1 MSDPETV
8 QALLNDADW
17 GRRLHGVEQCRQLA
31 PTVAMNFLREVIT
44 DRNAR
49 VRYAAVSQ
57 LGNMEGLSAA
67 QKQELL
73 PLLRERL
80 YGDSEADVQAA
91 AADALAGLG
100 LTEAYGDLERAYR
113 ESPEWLVKFSVIA
126 GLGVLGDARAYPL
139 LLEALDADID
149 LLKLAAIGALADLGD
164 MRAVPHLGELVNH
177 PDWQVRLRLAQA
189 LQRLDGADAQAFLA
203 TLAQDEMEVVA
214 QAAQTTTIG

>member
-1 MSDPETV
+1 MSAPETV

-31 PTVAMNFLREVIT
+31 PTVAMALLKEVIT

-57 LGNMEGLSAA
+57 LGNMVGLSAA

-100 LTEAYGDLERAYR
+100 LTEAYEDLERAYR

-139 LLEALDADID
+139 LLEALTAEID
-149 LLKLAAIGALADLGD
+149 LLQLAAIGALADLGD
-164 MRAVPHLGELVNH
+164 MRAVPHLGTLVNH

-189 LQRLDGADAQAFLA
+189 LQRLDGADAQALLA
-203 TLAQDEMEVVA
+203 TLAQDEMDMVA
-214 QAAQTTTIG
+214 QAAQTAPQ

>member
-1 MSDPETV
+1 MPAPETV
-8 QALLNDADW
+8 QALLTDGDW

-31 PTVAMNFLREVIT
+31 PTVAMNLLKEVIT

-57 LGNMEGLSAA
+57 LGNMVGLSAE

-100 LTEAYGDLERAYR
+100 LTDAYEDLERAYR
-113 ESPEWLVKFSVIA
+113 ESPEWLVKFSVLA
-126 GLGVLGDARAYPL
+126 GLGVLGDQRAYPL
-139 LLEALDADID
+139 LIEALDAEID

-164 MRAVPHLGELVNH
+164 GRAVPRLGKLIH
-177 PDWQVRLRLAQA
+177 DPDWQVRLRLAQA
-189 LQRLDGADAQAFLA
+189 LHRFDGSDAQPFLA
-203 TLAQDEMEVVA
+203 TLAQDEIDLVA
-214 QAAQTTTIG
+214 QAAQIAPN

>member
-1 MSDPETV
+1 MSAPETV

-31 PTVAMNFLREVIT
+31 PTVAMALLKEVIT

-57 LGNMEGLSAA
+57 LGNMVGLSAA

-100 LTEAYGDLERAYR
+100 LTEAYEDLERAYR

-139 LLEALDADID
+139 LLEALTGEID

-189 LQRLDGADAQAFLA
+189 LQRLDGADAQALLA
-203 TLAQDEMEVVA
+203 TLAQDEMDMVA
-214 QAAQTTTIG
+214 QAAQTPPL

>member
-8 QALLNDADW
+8 QALLQDADW
-17 GRRLHGVEQCRQLA
+17 GRRLHGVEQCRQLEPA
-31 PTVAMNFLREVIT
+31 VALDLLKEVVT

-57 LGNMEGLSAA
+57 LGNMVGLSAA

-100 LTEAYGDLERAYR
+100 LTEAYEDLERAYR

-126 GLGVLGDARAYPL
+126 GLGVLGDRRAYPL
-139 LLEALDADID
+139 LLEALAADID
-149 LLKLAAIGALADLGD
+149 LLQLAAIGALADLGD
-164 MRAVPHLGELVNH
+164 VRAIPHLGALVNH

-189 LQRLDGADAQAFLA
+189 LQRLNGPEAQAFLA
-203 TLAQDEMEVVA
+203 TLAQDEVAVVA
-214 QAAQTTTIG
+214 QAAQSPPP

>member
-1 MSDPETV
+1 MSAPETV

-31 PTVAMNFLREVIT
+31 PTVAMNFLREVMT

-57 LGNMEGLSAA
+57 LGNMVGLSAA
-67 QKQELL
+67 EKQQLL

>member
-17 GRRLHGVEQCRQLA
+17 GRRLHGVEQCRRLA
-31 PTVAMNFLREVIT
+31 PTVAMNFLKEVMT

-100 LTEAYGDLERAYR
+100 LTEAYEDLERAYR

-139 LLEALDADID
+139 LLEALTAEID
-149 LLKLAAIGALADLGD
+149 LLQLAAIGALADLGD
-164 MRAVPHLGELVNH
+164 MRAVPHLGTLVNH

-189 LQRLDGADAQAFLA
+189 LQRLDGADAQALLA
-203 TLAQDEMEVVA
+203 TLAQDEMDMVA
-214 QAAQTTTIG
+214 QAAQTAPQ

>member
-1 MSDPETV
+1 MSAPETV
-8 QALLNDADW
+8 QALLQDADW
-17 GRRLHGVEQCRQLA
+17 GRRLQGVEQCRQLA
-31 PTVAMNFLREVIT
+31 PAVALNLLKEVIT

-57 LGNMEGLSAA
+57 LGNMAGLSAA

-100 LTEAYGDLERAYR
+100 LTEAYEDLERAYR
-113 ESPEWLVKFSVIA
+113 QSSEWLVKFSVIA

-139 LLEALDADID
+139 LLEALAAEVD

-164 MRAVPHLGELVNH
+164 VRAVPHLAVLVTH
-177 PDWQVRLRLAQA
+177 PDWQVRFRLAQA
-189 LQRLDGADAQAFLA
+189 LHRWDTPETRALLA
-203 TLAQDEMEVVA
+203 TLAQDEVALVA
-214 QAAQTTTIG
+214 QAAQSSPR

>member
-1 MSDPETV
+1 MSAPETV
-8 QALLNDADW
+8 RALLTDEDW
-17 GRRLHGVEQCRQLA
+17 GRRLHGVEQCRQLSPA
-31 PTVAMNFLREVIT
+31 AALNLLKTVLT

-57 LGNMEGLSAA
+57 LGNMTGLTPD

-80 YGDSEADVQAA
+80 AGDSEADVQAA

-100 LTEAYGDLERAYR
+100 LTAAYEDLERAYR
-113 ESPEWLVKFSVIA
+113 ESPEWLVKFSVVA

-139 LLEALDADID
+139 LLEALAAEID

-164 MRAVPHLGELVNH
+164 VRAVAHLGELVQD

-189 LQRLDGADAQAFLA
+189 LRRLDGAEAQSLLA
-203 TLAQDEMEVVA
+203 TLAQDPVAAVA
-214 QAAQTTTIG
+214 QAAQG

>member
-1 MSDPETV
+1 MSAPETV
-8 QALLNDADW
+8 QALLADGDW

-31 PTVAMNFLREVIT
+31 PTAAMGLLKEVIT

-57 LGNMEGLSAA
+57 LGNMVGLSPT

-100 LTEAYGDLERAYR
+100 LTEAYEDLERAYR

-126 GLGVLGDARAYPL
+126 GLGVLGDARAYSV

-149 LLKLAAIGALADLGD
+149 LLQLAAIGALADLGD
-164 MRAVPHLGELVNH
+164 VRAVSRLGKLVTH

-189 LQRLDGADAQAFLA
+189 LQRLNSPDAQPFLA
-203 TLAQDEMEVVA
+203 TLAQDDMDLVA
-214 QAAQTTTIG
+214 QAARG

>member
-1 MSDPETV
+1 MSAPETV
-8 QALLNDADW
+8 QALLNDPDW

-31 PTVAMNFLREVIT
+31 PTEAMNLLKEVFT

-57 LGNMEGLSAA
+57 VGNMTGLSAE
-67 QKQELL
+67 QKRELL

-100 LTEAYGDLERAYR
+100 LTDAYEDLERAYR

-126 GLGVLGDARAYPL
+126 GLGVLGDERAYPL
-139 LLEALDADID
+139 LLEALHADID
-149 LLKLAAIGALADLGD
+149 LLQLAAIGALADLGD
-164 MRAVPHLGELVNH
+164 VRAVSHLGALIHH

-189 LQRLDGADAQAFLA
+189 LHRLDSPDAQSLLD
-203 TLAQDEMEVVA
+203 TLAQDEMALVA
-214 QAAQTTTIG
+214 QAAQG